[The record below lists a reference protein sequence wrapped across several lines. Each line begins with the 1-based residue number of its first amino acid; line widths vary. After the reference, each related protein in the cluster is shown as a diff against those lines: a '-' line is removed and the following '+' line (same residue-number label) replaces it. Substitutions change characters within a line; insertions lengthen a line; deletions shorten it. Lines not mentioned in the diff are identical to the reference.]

1 MQIKTVSSNSL
12 TLENQYQTVNA
23 LRTDQ
28 KMRIPFNRISNG
40 SLSIAW
46 FRMDDELKPHNI
58 PLEQS
63 TIYDNVPC
71 RRLFN
76 IRQIY
81 TSIRFQ
87 CCPLF
92 FSIFI
97 VKHLRGCWHW
107 FVNWKVNCIQF
118 KLKLMKCIHGNRNQI
133 FTNSN
138 SINES
143 SQFEC
148 MHAVVMNISWQ
159 NQSICEIEDF
169 NLYWNE

>member
-1 MQIKTVSSNSL
+1 MHFERIRKCAYHSIEFQMVHFLLNDFEWMMNWNHTTSL
-12 TLENQYQTVNA
+12 QSRQ
-23 LRTDQ
+23 
-28 KMRIPFNRISNG
+28 PFTTMCHVVDYSIS
-40 SLSIAW
+40 
-46 FRMDDELKPHNI
+46 DK
-58 PLEQS
+58 
-63 TIYDNVPC
+63 
-71 RRLFN
+71 
-76 IRQIY
+76 Y

-92 FSIFI
+92 FSTFI
-97 VKHLRGCWHW
+97 VK
-107 FVNWKVNCIQF
+107 FANWEANCIQF

-159 NQSICEIEDF
+159 NQSICEIKDS
-169 NLYWNE
+169 NLHWNE